1 MSNNIYNILGKLNS
15 LEPKQPEQKPAQP
28 VYESV
33 EARGSIIAGVKDI
46 EQKLREQYEAAKQ
59 VEEGSHFGN
68 EKLANARASRSGTS
82 TVRDQS
88 GKGGVKTTTTKI
100 PSKKDAGA
108 AGDVTKE
115 ERETLKTKKG
125 TIYKGG
131 TYGTEYDVGDDGSK
145 KPKAK
150 HVPKKGVKGRPKK
163 EQPTK
168 VDAPKGDIFGRT
180 SGSVPK
186 GKKGTVVKGKAMSH
200 DVNNTKDDDLDEAAT
215 NPFAIGM
222 AQAKKEVGLGRAK
235 THVSKSVEKRGHEI
249 GKAVKKGM
257 NESRDH
263 NSSDYTY
270 ETVGRRL
277 ATENPHMD
285 TKSDVFFDAVY
296 DECIEI
302 GLTPKAARNLLNYNE
317 DFLSDTASAY
327 AHFAKTVES
336 RGPSFAPQYPSTPAP
351 VAKPSFLDKAKD
363 FGKKAVGATLN
374 TLGHGSDEK
383 LKADL
388 RRDVMGEQDE
398 LNELARL
405 AGLQVAES
413 AKPDFTDVDKDG
425 DEKESWKDAEE
436 DKDEEGGK
444 KVDECMSPMGSMAQD
459 MQQAEQQQGRISVN
473 TSADNEGHKN
483 VNISA
488 DGEAAEQLMA
498 MLKMAGLG
506 GGEAHAQQ
514 AAIVVAQEAKDYGN
528 TDVEEPEE
536 VANSPKP
543 DVRGAHRAETV
554 GFANTSD
561 DLHKQKSQHS
571 DSAAKGD
578 NPLTKKE
585 KAVEDFNPIESLG
598 AKLMAEYQSIKLQ
611 K

>member
-46 EQKLREQYEAAKQ
+46 EQKLREQFEA
-59 VEEGSHFGN
+59 
-68 EKLANARASRSGTS
+68 
-82 TVRDQS
+82 
-88 GKGGVKTTTTKI
+88 
-100 PSKKDAGA
+100 
-108 AGDVTKE
+108 TKE

-180 SGSVPK
+180 TGSVPK

-277 ATENPHMD
+277 AAENPHMD

-336 RGPSFAPQYPSTPAP
+336 RGPSFAPQHPGTPAP

-374 TLGHGSDEK
+374 TLGHGSDEQ
-383 LKADL
+383 LKDKL

-425 DEKESWKDAEE
+425 DEKSL
-436 DKDEEGGK
+436 GK
-444 KVDECMSPMGSMAQD
+444 KLKKIKKKLMKLRAQKL
-459 MQQAEQQQGRISVN
+459 IK
-473 TSADNEGHKN
+473 TTT
-483 VNISA
+483 
-488 DGEAAEQLMA
+488 
-498 MLKMAGLG
+498 KMAKSK
-506 GGEAHAQQ
+506 
-514 AAIVVAQEAKDYGN
+514 AK
-528 TDVEEPEE
+528 
-536 VANSPKP
+536 
-543 DVRGAHRAETV
+543 R
-554 GFANTSD
+554 
-561 DLHKQKSQHS
+561 
-571 DSAAKGD
+571 
-578 NPLTKKE
+578 TK
-585 KAVEDFNPIESLG
+585 
-598 AKLMAEYQSIKLQ
+598 
-611 K
+611 

>member
-15 LEPKQPEQKPAQP
+15 LEPTQPEQKPAQP

-46 EQKLREQYEAAKQ
+46 EQKLREQFEA
-59 VEEGSHFGN
+59 
-68 EKLANARASRSGTS
+68 
-82 TVRDQS
+82 
-88 GKGGVKTTTTKI
+88 
-100 PSKKDAGA
+100 
-108 AGDVTKE
+108 TKE
-115 ERETLKTKKG
+115 ERETLKTKSG

-163 EQPTK
+163 EQPAK

-263 NSSDYTY
+263 ESSDYTY

-277 ATENPHMD
+277 AAENPNMD
-285 TKSDVFFDAVY
+285 TNSDAFFDAVY

-302 GLTPKAARNLLNYNE
+302 GLTPKAARNLLNHNE

-327 AHFAKTVES
+327 AHFAKT
-336 RGPSFAPQYPSTPAP
+336 AQL
-351 VAKPSFLDKAKD
+351 AKPSFLDKAKD
-363 FGKKAVGATLN
+363 FGKRAVGATLN
-374 TLGHGSDEK
+374 TLGHGSDEQ
-383 LKADL
+383 LKDKL

-413 AKPDFTDVDKDG
+413 AKPDFTDVDNDG

-436 DKDEEGGK
+436 DKVEEGNDGNLANNAKPYDTVTRKDVIQGAQGKDEEGGK

-459 MQQAEQQQGRISVN
+459 MQQAEQQKGRISVN

-536 VANSPKP
+536 VSNSPKP

-561 DLHKQKSQHS
+561 DLHKQKSQHP
-571 DSAAKGD
+571 DAAAKGD